1 MTVKIESKQA
11 LFLFVFFFIAYNRK
25 GGFKYAER
33 NWKKFDNDSKT
44 YGLFR

>member
-11 LFLFVFFFIAYNRK
+11 LFLFRIFFIAYNRK